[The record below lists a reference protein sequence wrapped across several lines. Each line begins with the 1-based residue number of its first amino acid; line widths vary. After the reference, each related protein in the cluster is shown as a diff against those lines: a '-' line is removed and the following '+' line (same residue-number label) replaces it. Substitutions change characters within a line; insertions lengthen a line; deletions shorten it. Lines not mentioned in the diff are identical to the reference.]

1 MKVFFC
7 SHAQYNLILTLVV
20 LEVMTV
26 VVLVVDVGGDRFTSV
41 SIWLTFSR
49 IFESTITFIVELSS
63 KNSGYR
69 KINVRIFLQYENN
82 TCYFV

>member
-1 MKVFFC
+1 
-7 SHAQYNLILTLVV
+7 
-20 LEVMTV
+20 MTV
-26 VVLVVDVGGDRFTSV
+26 VVLVVVDVGGDRFTSV

>member
-1 MKVFFC
+1 MKVIFFG

-26 VVLVVDVGGDRFTSV
+26 VVLVVVDVGGDRFTSV

-69 KINVRIFLQYENN
+69 KINVQWLFFL
-82 TCYFV
+82 TV

>member
-69 KINVRIFLQYENN
+69 KINVQWLFFL
-82 TCYFV
+82 TV

>member
-1 MKVFFC
+1 MKVIFFFFG

-26 VVLVVDVGGDRFTSV
+26 VVLVVVDVGGDRFTSV

-69 KINVRIFLQYENN
+69 KINVQWLFFL
-82 TCYFV
+82 TV

>member
-1 MKVFFC
+1 
-7 SHAQYNLILTLVV
+7 
-20 LEVMTV
+20 MTV
-26 VVLVVDVGGDRFTSV
+26 VVLVVVDVGGDRFTSV

-69 KINVRIFLQYENN
+69 KINVQWLFFL
-82 TCYFV
+82 TV